1 MGAREVQED
10 FINQGTKREVFFSV
24 QWLCLHQEHTVLL
37 ADKMLLLLKK
47 LKYDTEVHK
56 QSLHEMKSASHK
68 IAGYSRKSMDVESQG
83 LSGYCLW
90 NPR

>member
-1 MGAREVQED
+1 MGAREVQD
-10 FINQGTKREVFFSV
+10 YFINQGTKREVSSSA
-24 QWLCLHQEHTVLL
+24 QWLGLHQEHTILL

-56 QSLHEMKSASHK
+56 QSLHEMKSASYK
-68 IAGYSRKSMDVESQG
+68 TAGYSRKRMDVEPRG